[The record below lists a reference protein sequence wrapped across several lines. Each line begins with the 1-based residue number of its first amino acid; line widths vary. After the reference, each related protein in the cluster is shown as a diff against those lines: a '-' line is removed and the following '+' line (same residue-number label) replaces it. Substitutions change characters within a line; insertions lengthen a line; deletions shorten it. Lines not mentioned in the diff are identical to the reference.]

1 MEGWEVAAG
10 GSRHGGGP
18 AELTREAW
26 TSVFSGSKHAQFPSA
41 KQVRADDL
49 VRMYQAPC
57 YIPGTQRSIWQGVR
71 EH

>member
-10 GSRHGGGP
+10 GSRHGGGA

-57 YIPGTQRSIWQGVR
+57 
-71 EH
+71 